1 MNRRKFL
8 WGASTLT
15 LLAGLPARVLA
26 AIAPGYPRLLE
37 GPMIGASTTD
47 GFTVWSRAS
56 GTFGVAVEYATDRMF
71 SDARTTA
78 VVPASEADD
87 LVTRIAV
94 TGLKPDTTYYYRIK
108 TDGINDRNQPI
119 PFKTRTAPAKARPIR
134 IAFGSCCRVQIDQN
148 QPVWDAITAME
159 PDLFLWLGDNI
170 YADSDT
176 EAAFT
181 DNYARQRAVN
191 SLQPLLRSVPQ
202 LATWDDHD
210 FGYNDSDGANPV
222 KPMTLKLFKRW
233 WANPA
238 AGTADTPGTFF
249 RHSFGPI
256 DIFMLDGRYH
266 RDSPNAPDGPAK
278 TMLGAGQKAWLKREL
293 KASKATFKL
302 LVSGTGWS
310 NAERPGDSWAMYL
323 DERNELL
330 DFIRDNKVT
339 GCLGISGDVHMGEAN
354 CVPWSEQGGY
364 DFYDLVSSGL
374 AQLLSPKFVDQL
386 PEVRLRAPWVGSA
399 NFGVLDFSFDPEPK
413 VEMSVRN
420 VIGSPVWDPIVVKGA
435 DLVNGRSSWASA
447 IDPKEK
453 KRRDRVAAGGNYYGV
468 EK

>member
-1 MNRRKFL
+1 MACVIMISARQSGSGSARRWCRCCWHRHCGTRACATEEECMNRRKFL

-37 GPMIGASTTD
+37 GPMIGASTTG

-56 GTFGVAVEYATDRMF
+56 GAFGVAVEYASDRAF
-71 SDARTTA
+71 SDAKTTVA
-78 VVPASEADD
+78 VPASDADD
-87 LVTRIAV
+87 FVTRV
-94 TGLKPDTTYYYRIK
+94 QVSGLKPDTVYYYRIK

-119 PFKTRTAPAKARPIR
+119 PFKARTAPASKRPIR
-134 IAFGSCCRVQIDQN
+134 IAFGSCCRVQIDQQ
-148 QPVWDAITAME
+148 QPVFDAIAAME

-170 YADSDT
+170 YADSDM

-181 DNYARQRAVN
+181 DNYARQRAVS

-210 FGYNDSDGANPV
+210 FGYNDSDGANPA
-222 KPMTLKLFKRW
+222 KSMTLKLFKRW
-233 WANPA
+233 WANPS
-238 AGTADTPGTFF
+238 AGTADTPGIFF

-330 DFIRDNKVT
+330 DFIRDNQVT

-354 CVPWSEQGGY
+354 CVPWSEKGGY
-364 DFYDLVSSGL
+364 DF
-374 AQLLSPKFVDQL
+374 
-386 PEVRLRAPWVGSA
+386 
-399 NFGVLDFSFDPEPK
+399 
-413 VEMSVRN
+413 
-420 VIGSPVWDPIVVKGA
+420 
-435 DLVNGRSSWASA
+435 
-447 IDPKEK
+447 
-453 KRRDRVAAGGNYYGV
+453 
-468 EK
+468 

>member
-1 MNRRKFL
+1 MNRRNLL
-8 WGASTLT
+8 WGASALGV
-15 LLAGLPARVLA
+15 LASLPGRVLA

-37 GPMIGASTTD
+37 GPMIGASTTQS
-47 GFTVWSRAS
+47 FTVWSRAS
-56 GTFGVAVEYATDRMF
+56 GTFGVAVEYASDRGF
-71 SDARTTA
+71 SDARTTPP
-78 VVPASEADD
+78 VEASAADD
-87 LVTRIAV
+87 HVTRIEV

-108 TDGINDRNQPI
+108 TDGIYDRNQPL
-119 PFKTRTAPAKARPIR
+119 PFKTRTAPAGKRPIR
-134 IAFGSCCRVQIDQN
+134 IAFGSCARVQMDPH
-148 QPVWDAITAME
+148 QPVWDAVAAIE

-170 YADSDT
+170 YADSDA
-176 EAAFT
+176 EVAFT
-181 DNYARQRAVN
+181 DNYARQRAVS

-210 FGYNDSDGANPV
+210 FGYNDSDGRNPV
-222 KPMTLKLFKRW
+222 KPMTLNLFKRW

-249 RHSFGPI
+249 RHSFGPV
-256 DIFMLDGRYH
+256 DIFVLDGRYH
-266 RDSPNAPDGPAK
+266 RDAPSVPNGPNK

-293 KASKATFKL
+293 KASRATFKL

-310 NAERPGDSWAMYL
+310 CAESGGDSWAMYL

-330 DFIRDNKVT
+330 DFIRDNQVS

-354 CVPWSEQGGY
+354 CVPWSAKGGY

-374 AQLLSPKFVDQL
+374 AQFLSPKFIDQL

-399 NFGVLDFSFDPEPK
+399 NFGVLDFSFDAEPR

-420 VIGSPVWDPIVVKGA
+420 VVGAPVFDPVIVRAA
-435 DLVNGRSSWASA
+435 DLVNGRESWKAA
-447 IDPKEK
+447 IDAKEM
-453 KRRDRVAAGGNYYGV
+453 KRRLRVEAGGSYYGV